1 MSTDLLAVQLGY
13 NNYTFHRNTEGISHQ
28 ESLAQPHPGGNCLNW
43 VVGHLA
49 TSRDQMRGVLGLTPT
64 LGETDNPVYARSAEP
79 LTEAEKATDF
89 GRLTAAFAEGQD
101 EIVAAVNALT
111 PEQLAAPAPFSP
123 GNNPKE
129 TVATL
134 LAGLVFHEAYHI
146 GQTGVLRRI
155 AGHAGV
161 LT

>member
-13 NNYTFHRNTEGISHQ
+13 NNYTFHKNVDGVSHD
-28 ESLAQPHPGGNCLNW
+28 ESLVQPHPGGNCLNW

-49 TSRDQMRGVLGLTPT
+49 DSRDSLRKLVGLEPASS
-64 LGETDNPVYARSAEP
+64 EANPVYARSAEP
-79 LTEAEKATDF
+79 LKDSGSATPFDE
-89 GRLTAAFAEGQD
+89 LTAAFSKDQD
-101 EIVAAVNALT
+101 AIVGAIKAMT

-123 GNNPKE
+123 GNDPEE
-129 TVATL
+129 TVGTL
-134 LAGLVFHEAYHI
+134 LAGLIFHEAYHI

>member
-13 NNYTFHRNTEGISHQ
+13 NNYTFHRNTDGVSHD

-49 TSRDQMRGVLGLTPT
+49 TSRDMTRGLVGLEPVLGS
-64 LGETDNPVYARSAEP
+64 GEHPVYARSSEP
-79 LTEAEKATDF
+79 LTDAAKAEPFEK
-89 GRLTAAFAEGQD
+89 LTAAFAQD
-101 EIVAAVNALT
+101 QDDLVAAVSALT

-123 GNNPKE
+123 ANNPEE
-129 TVATL
+129 TVGTL
-134 LAGLVFHEAYHI
+134 LAGLIFHEAYHV

>member
-1 MSTDLLAVQLGY
+1 MSTELLAVQLGY
-13 NNYTFHRNTEGISHQ
+13 NNYTFHKNTEGVSHQ

-49 TSRDQMRGVLGLTPT
+49 TTRDRTRAILGLEPI
-64 LGETDNPVYARSAEP
+64 LGAEEHPVYARSAEP
-79 LTEAEKATDF
+79 LTDASKAEPFD
-89 GRLTAAFAEGQD
+89 RLTAAFAQD
-101 EIVAAVNALT
+101 QDDLIAAVAALT

-123 GNNPKE
+123 GNNPEE
-129 TVATL
+129 TVGTL

-155 AGHAGV
+155 SGHAGV

>member
-13 NNYTFHRNTEGISHQ
+13 NNYTFSKNTGDVSHDQ
-28 ESLAQPHPGGNCLNW
+28 SLIQSHSGGNCLNW

-49 TSRDQMRGVLGLTPT
+49 SSRDSMRGVLGLEPA
-64 LGETDNPVYARSAEP
+64 LGEGEHPVYARSSEP
-79 LTEAEKATDF
+79 LTEASKAEPF
-89 GRLTAAFAEGQD
+89 EALTAAFAKDQD
-101 EIVAAVNALT
+101 DIIAAVTALT
-111 PEQLAAPAPFSP
+111 PEQLAAEAPFSP
-123 GNNPKE
+123 ASNPQE
-129 TVATL
+129 TVGTL

-155 AGHAGV
+155 AGHDGV

>member
-1 MSTDLLAVQLGY
+1 MSTDLLAIQLGY
-13 NNYTFHRNTEGISHQ
+13 NNYTFHKNTADVSHDA
-28 ESLAQPHPGGNCLNW
+28 SLVQPHSGGNCLNW

-49 TSRDQMRGVLGLTPT
+49 TSRDMTRGVLGLEPA
-64 LGETDNPVYARSAEP
+64 LGKEEHPVYARSSEP
-79 LTEAEKATDF
+79 LTDASKAESF
-89 GRLTAAFAEGQD
+89 ERLTAAFAQD
-101 EIVAAVNALT
+101 QDDIGAAIAALT

-123 GNNPKE
+123 AKNPEE
-129 TVATL
+129 TVGTL
-134 LAGLVFHEAYHI
+134 LAGLIFHEAYHI

>member
-1 MSTDLLAVQLGY
+1 MSHDQ
-13 NNYTFHRNTEGISHQ
+13 
-28 ESLAQPHPGGNCLNW
+28 SLVQPHPGGNCLNW

-49 TSRDQMRGVLGLTPT
+49 TTRDRLRGVLGLDPV
-64 LGETDNPVYARSAEP
+64 LGPEEHPVYARSSEP
-79 LTEAEKATDF
+79 LTDAEKAEPF
-89 GRLTAAFAEGQD
+89 ERLRAAFARDQD
-101 EIVAAVNALT
+101 EIVAALSALT
-111 PEQLAAPAPFSP
+111 PERLAAPAPFSP
-123 GNNPKE
+123 GNDPQE

>member
-13 NNYTFHRNTEGISHQ
+13 NNYTFHKNTDGVSHD

-49 TSRDQMRGVLGLTPT
+49 SSRDMMRGVVGLEPVLGK
-64 LGETDNPVYARSAEP
+64 EEDPVYARSAEP
-79 LTEAEKATDF
+79 LTDASKAAPFAE
-89 GRLTAAFAEGQD
+89 LTAAFARDQD
-101 EIVAAVNALT
+101 DIVAAVAALT

-123 GNNPKE
+123 AKNPQE

-134 LAGLVFHEAYHI
+134 LAGLIFHEAYHI

>member
-1 MSTDLLAVQLGY
+1 MSTELLAVQLGY
-13 NNYTFHRNTEGISHQ
+13 NNYTFHKNTDGVSHE
-28 ESLAQPHPGGNCLNW
+28 ESLVQPHQGGNCLNW

-49 TSRDQMRGVLGLTPT
+49 TTRDRTRGILGLEPVLGS
-64 LGETDNPVYARSAEP
+64 EEHPVYARSSEP
-79 LTEAEKATDF
+79 LTDTSKAEPFD
-89 GRLTAAFAEGQD
+89 RLLAAFSQGQD
-101 EIVAAVNALT
+101 DIIAAVAALT

-123 GNNPKE
+123 GNNSEE
-129 TVATL
+129 TIGTL

>member
-1 MSTDLLAVQLGY
+1 MSTELLAVQLGY
-13 NNYTFHRNTEGISHQ
+13 NNYAFHKNTDGVSHE

-49 TSRDQMRGVLGLTPT
+49 SSRDLLRGVLGLEPT
-64 LGETDNPVYARSAEP
+64 LGEGEHPVYARSAEP
-79 LTEAEKATDF
+79 LTDAEKAERF
-89 GRLTAAFAEGQD
+89 ERLTAAFAQD
-101 EIVAAVNALT
+101 RDDVVAALGKLT

-123 GNNPKE
+123 SNNPEE

-134 LAGLVFHEAYHI
+134 LAGLVFHESYHI
-146 GQTGVLRRI
+146 GQTGVLRHV

>member
-1 MSTDLLAVQLGY
+1 MSSDLIAVQLGY
-13 NNYTFHRNTEGISHQ
+13 NNYTFQKNTDGVSHD
-28 ESLAQPHPGGNCLNW
+28 ESLIQPHPGGNCLNW

-49 TSRDQMRGVLGLTPT
+49 SSRDKLRGLLGLPPT
-64 LGETDNPVYARSAEP
+64 LGEADTPVYARSSEP
-79 LTEAEKATDF
+79 LTEATNAAPFDQ
-89 GRLTAAFAEGQD
+89 LTAAFAKDQD
-101 EIVAAVNALT
+101 EIAAAMTALT

-123 GNNPKE
+123 GNNPNE
-129 TVATL
+129 TVGTL
-134 LAGLVFHEAYHI
+134 LAGLVFHEAYHV

>member
-13 NNYTFHRNTEGISHQ
+13 NNYAFHKNTDGVSHDQ
-28 ESLAQPHPGGNCLNW
+28 SVAQPHPGGNCLNW

-49 TSRDQMRGVLGLTPT
+49 SSRDLMRGVLGLEPV
-64 LGETDNPVYARSAEP
+64 LGKGEHPVYARSSAPLTDAARAEP
-79 LTEAEKATDF
+79 FE
-89 GRLTAAFAEGQD
+89 RLTAAFAQGQD
-101 EIVAAVNALT
+101 DIAAAVAALT

-123 GNNPKE
+123 GNNPEE

-134 LAGLVFHEAYHI
+134 LAGLIFHEAYHI
-146 GQTGVLRRI
+146 GQTGVLRHA
-155 AGHAGV
+155 AGHSGV

>member
-13 NNYTFHRNTEGISHQ
+13 NNYTFQKNTEGVAH
-28 ESLAQPHPGGNCLNW
+28 EASLVQPHPGGNCLNW

-49 TSRDQMRGVLGLTPT
+49 GSRDKLRGVLGLAPT
-64 LGETDNPVYARSAEP
+64 LGETENPVYARSAEP
-79 LTEAEKATDF
+79 LTDGSKALPF
-89 GRLTAAFAEGQD
+89 ERLTAAFAQDQDQIAAALGQ
-101 EIVAAVNALT
+101 LT
-111 PEQLAAPAPFSP
+111 AEQLAAPAPFSP
-123 GNNPKE
+123 GNNPQE

-146 GQTGVLRRI
+146 GQTGVLRHV

>member
-13 NNYTFHRNTEGISHQ
+13 NNYAFHKNTDGVSHE

-49 TSRDQMRGVLGLTPT
+49 TSRDLIHGALGLAPA
-64 LGETDNPVYARSAEP
+64 LGEGEHPVYARSSAPLSDASQAES
-79 LTEAEKATDF
+79 LE
-89 GRLTAAFAEGQD
+89 RLTAAFAKDQD
-101 EIVAAVNALT
+101 DTLAAVRALN

-123 GNNPKE
+123 AKNPEE

-134 LAGLVFHEAYHI
+134 LASLVFHESYHV

>member
-13 NNYTFHRNTEGISHQ
+13 NNYTFHKNTDGVSHE
-28 ESLAQPHPGGNCLNW
+28 ESLVQPHPGGNCLNW

-49 TSRDQMRGVLGLTPT
+49 TSRDLTRGVLGLEPV
-64 LGETDNPVYARSAEP
+64 LGEHPVYARSSEPLADAGKAEP
-79 LTEAEKATDF
+79 FE
-89 GRLTAAFAEGQD
+89 RLTAAFAKNQD
-101 EIVAAVNALT
+101 DIAAAIAALT
-111 PEQLAAPAPFSP
+111 PEQLAAKAPFSP
-123 GNNPKE
+123 GNNPEE
-129 TVATL
+129 TVGTL
-134 LAGLVFHEAYHI
+134 LAGLIFHEAYHI

>member
-13 NNYTFHRNTEGISHQ
+13 NNYTFQKNTEGVSHDQ
-28 ESLAQPHPGGNCLNW
+28 SLVQPHPGGNCLNW

-49 TSRDQMRGVLGLTPT
+49 DSRDKLRGVLGLAPT
-64 LGETDNPVYARSAEP
+64 LSEADSPVYARSAEP
-79 LTEAEKATDF
+79 LTDASKATPF
-89 GRLTAAFAEGQD
+89 AELTAGFAQDQD
-101 EIVAAVNALT
+101 EIVAAVAALS

-123 GNNPKE
+123 AKNPKE

>member
-1 MSTDLLAVQLGY
+1 MSTESLAVQLGY
-13 NNYTFHRNTEGISHQ
+13 NNYTFTKNMEGVSHD
-28 ESLAQPHPGGNCLNW
+28 ESLIQPHPGGNCLNW

-49 TSRDQMRGVLGLTPT
+49 SSRDQTRKILGLEPA
-64 LGETDNPVYARSAEP
+64 LGETENPVYARSAEP
-79 LTEAEKATDF
+79 LTDASKATPFDQ
-89 GRLTAAFAEGQD
+89 LTAGFAKDQD
-101 EIVAAVNALT
+101 DIVAAMAALT
-111 PEQLAAPAPFSP
+111 PEQLAAKAPFSP
-123 GNNPKE
+123 LNNPEE
-129 TVATL
+129 TVGTL

>member
-13 NNYTFHRNTEGISHQ
+13 NNYTFHRNTEGISHEQ
-28 ESLAQPHPGGNCLNW
+28 SLVQPPAGGNCLNW

-49 TSRDQMRGVLGLTPT
+49 SSRDLMRGVLGLEPA
-64 LGETDNPVYARSAEP
+64 LGEGEHPVYARSSEP
-79 LTEAEKATDF
+79 LTDAAKAESF
-89 GRLTAAFAEGQD
+89 ERLTAAFAEDQD
-101 EIVAAVNALT
+101 EIVAAVAALP
-111 PEQLAAPAPFSP
+111 PEKLAAPAPFSP
-123 GNNPKE
+123 AKNPEE

-134 LAGLVFHEAYHI
+134 LAGLVFHESYHI

-155 AGHAGV
+155 AGLAGV

>member
-13 NNYTFHRNTEGISHQ
+13 NNYTFHKNTDGVSHD

-49 TSRDQMRGVLGLTPT
+49 TSRDLTRGVLGLEPI
-64 LGETDNPVYARSAEP
+64 LGKDEHPVYARSSEALTDTGKAE
-79 LTEAEKATDF
+79 AFD
-89 GRLTAAFAEGQD
+89 RLTAAFAEGQD
-101 EIVAAVNALT
+101 DITAALTALT

-123 GNNPKE
+123 ANNPQE
-129 TVATL
+129 TVGTL
-134 LAGLVFHEAYHI
+134 LAGLIFHEAYHI

-155 AGHAGV
+155 AGHGGV

>member
-13 NNYTFHRNTEGISHQ
+13 NNYTFHKNTDGVSHAK
-28 ESLAQPHPGGNCLNW
+28 SLVQPHPGGNCLNW

-49 TSRDQMRGVLGLTPT
+49 GSRDKLRGVLGLEPT
-64 LGETDNPVYARSAEP
+64 LGAEENPVYARSAEP
-79 LTEAEKATDF
+79 LTDAANAAPFDE
-89 GRLTAAFAEGQD
+89 LTAAFARDQD
-101 EIVAAVNALT
+101 DLAAALGKLT

-123 GNNPKE
+123 GNNPQE